1 MSEIKRLTANQINE
15 YVRIV
20 GDAYPGYKI
29 ASEEDR
35 RRTSERLQ
43 KRLKEDPTVAFYGLF
58 RGGKLLGGM
67 RLHDFTMTYVSQE
80 VPVGGV
86 GLVAVDLAHKKE
98 RVAKDLMTFFLEHY
112 RKRGASLAVLYP
124 FRPDFYKRMG
134 FGYGTKIN
142 QYRVKPAHLPRGES
156 KKHVRLLGK
165 EDQEALLACSRRVM
179 ERTHGM
185 FTKTEFEARMMLE
198 APSLRVVGCVK
209 DGKVPGYLA
218 FLFKPGKQVLQNPM
232 EIVEWVYETPEAL
245 SELMTFLSS
254 QADQVHEIIYNT
266 QDENFHFLPLDPR
279 NGTENLIT
287 SDSHETN
294 TSGIGLMY
302 RALHVPGLF
311 KTLGEHSFG
320 GQTCKLKVTL
330 RDSFLKGNT
339 GSTTVHF
346 IQGKPAVRPRGD
358 HEVEIRMD
366 VAEFSSLLMG
376 VIPFKRLLNYGL
388 AEISKPRYADTVNR
402 LFLTETKPICLT
414 DF

>member
-1 MSEIKRLTANQINE
+1 
-15 YVRIV
+15 
-20 GDAYPGYKI
+20 
-29 ASEEDR
+29 
-35 RRTSERLQ
+35 
-43 KRLKEDPTVAFYGLF
+43 
-58 RGGKLLGGM
+58 
-67 RLHDFTMTYVSQE
+67 
-80 VPVGGV
+80 
-86 GLVAVDLAHKKE
+86 
-98 RVAKDLMTFFLEHY
+98 
-112 RKRGASLAVLYP
+112 
-124 FRPDFYKRMG
+124 
-134 FGYGTKIN
+134 
-142 QYRVKPAHLPRGES
+142 
-156 KKHVRLLGK
+156 LLGK
-165 EDQEALLACSRRVM
+165 EDKEALLACSRRVM

-185 FTKTEFEARMMLE
+185 FAKTEFEARMMLE
-198 APSLRVVGCVK
+198 APSLRVAGFVK
-209 DGKVPGYLA
+209 DGKVLGYLA

-294 TSGIGLMY
+294 ASGIGLMY

-311 KTLGEHSFG
+311 NTLREHRFG

-330 RDSFLKGNT
+330 RDSFLKKDK

-346 IQGKPAVRPRGD
+346 IQGKPAVRPRGG

-376 VIPFKRLLNYGL
+376 VVPFKTLLAYGL
-388 AEISKPRYADTVNR
+388 AEITKPRYADTVNR